1 MSYYRK
7 LKMNKNIVIGISALF
22 VIGLAVAIGVTLSSE
37 PVAVALPEG
46 EVVITGDVLPPY
58 SGENDDNIAF
68 GLKAPLFSGPD
79 QYSNIVSLEK
89 DGNAKALIFL
99 AHWCPH
105 CQREVPAVQEY
116 IDTMGVPDGIDIIA
130 IATSIDKGR
139 ENYPPTEWLA
149 REGWTELQIY
159 DIDKKIGDAYGLN
172 AFPYWVFLDKEL
184 KIIARRTGNLPQ
196 DLVGQLLISLANQ

>member
-7 LKMNKNIVIGISALF
+7 LRMNKNIVIGISALF

-46 EVVITGDVLPPY
+46 EVVIRGDVLPPY

-68 GLKAPLFSGPD
+68 GLNAPLFSGPD

>member
-7 LKMNKNIVIGISALF
+7 LRMNKNIVIGISALF

>member
-7 LKMNKNIVIGISALF
+7 LRMNKNIVIGISALF

-130 IATSIDKGR
+130 VSYTHLTL
-139 ENYPPTEWLA
+139 PTKA
-149 REGWTELQIY
+149 
-159 DIDKKIGDAYGLN
+159 
-172 AFPYWVFLDKEL
+172 
-184 KIIARRTGNLPQ
+184 
-196 DLVGQLLISLANQ
+196 

>member
-1 MSYYRK
+1 
-7 LKMNKNIVIGISALF
+7 MNKNIVIGISALF

>member
-1 MSYYRK
+1 M
-7 LKMNKNIVIGISALF
+7 
-22 VIGLAVAIGVTLSSE
+22 
-37 PVAVALPEG
+37 
-46 EVVITGDVLPPY
+46 
-58 SGENDDNIAF
+58 
-68 GLKAPLFSGPD
+68 FSGPD

>member
-7 LKMNKNIVIGISALF
+7 LRMNKNIVIGISALF

-46 EVVITGDVLPPY
+46 EVVIMGDSLPPY
-58 SGENDDNIAF
+58 SGENDDNIAV
-68 GLKAPLFSGPD
+68 GLNAPLFSGPD

-184 KIIARRTGNLPQ
+184 NIIARRTGNLPQ

>member
-1 MSYYRK
+1 
-7 LKMNKNIVIGISALF
+7 
-22 VIGLAVAIGVTLSSE
+22 
-37 PVAVALPEG
+37 
-46 EVVITGDVLPPY
+46 
-58 SGENDDNIAF
+58 
-68 GLKAPLFSGPD
+68 
-79 QYSNIVSLEK
+79 
-89 DGNAKALIFL
+89 
-99 AHWCPH
+99 
-105 CQREVPAVQEY
+105 
-116 IDTMGVPDGIDIIA
+116 MGVPDGIDIIA

-184 KIIARRTGNLPQ
+184 NIIARRTGNLPQ

>member
-149 REGWTELQIY
+149 REGGTELQIY